1 MTVNNAARIRPK
13 YHLKLKTPPF
23 LLLEEIRR
31 QLYENSEVTGKVVE
45 NHVYLCMPESEQH
58 YWSPELR
65 INIDSEGGETTIRV
79 IAGPNGKVWATFMV
93 FYLLAVMLFI
103 FGGSLGVSAWFLGL
117 SSDWLWSIPASVVL
131 YLLILFSAKYGQ
143 KLGRTQLMQLRM
155 FLDHCIAQSD
165 KRQGESPD

>member
-1 MTVNNAARIRPK
+1 MTVTNATRIRPK
-13 YHLKLKTPPF
+13 YHLKSKTPPS
-23 LLLEEIRR
+23 LLLEEIQHR
-31 QLYENSEVTGKVVE
+31 LAESSEVIGKIVE

-65 INIDSEGGETTIRV
+65 INIDSEGGETTIRG

-131 YLLILFSAKYGQ
+131 YLIILFSAKYGQ
-143 KLGRTQLMQLRM
+143 KLGRSQLMQLRG
-155 FLDHCIAQSD
+155 FLDQCIAQAD
-165 KRQGESPD
+165 MRHRQSVA